1 VISANARFAL
11 VAVALAGTALFLHT
25 RTRQDLLPPGPP
37 FSTLPL
43 QFDGWQGADLPF
55 APQTLAVL
63 GPGEFLQRQYRE
75 QGDGSSFVDVYLAH
89 RPNQHAL
96 TSHIP
101 TDCLL
106 GSGWSVA
113 DSGTST
119 FSIPGEPGFTANRYL
134 VSKDGERQL
143 VLFWFW
149 AHGRGVASL
158 HRADF
163 YLTLDSLRFNRADS
177 VLVRINTPL
186 RPGETTDAA
195 QQRLLSFA
203 GQWNQLLASFWR

>member
-1 VISANARFAL
+1 MISANARFAL
-11 VAVALAGTALFLHT
+11 VAIALAGAALFLQT
-25 RTRQDLLPPGPP
+25 RTRQDVLPPGPAL
-37 FSTLPL
+37 SSLPL
-43 QFDGWQGADLPF
+43 QFAGWQGADLPF

-63 GPGEFLQRQYRE
+63 GPGEFLQRQYW
-75 QGDGSSFVDVYLAH
+75 QQQDGSHVDVYLAH

-96 TSHIP
+96 ASHVP

-113 DSGTST
+113 DSATAA
-119 FSIPGEPGFTANRYL
+119 FSVSGQPGFTANRY
-134 VSKDGERQL
+134 VVTKDGERQL

-158 HRADF
+158 NRADL
-163 YLTLDSLRFNRADS
+163 YLTLDSLRFNRSDS

-203 GQWNQLLASFWR
+203 GQWNGLLGNFWR

>member
-1 VISANARFAL
+1 MISANARFAL
-11 VAVALAGTALFLHT
+11 VAFALAGAALFLQT
-25 RTRQDLLPPGPP
+25 RTRHDVLPPGPAL
-37 FSTLPL
+37 SSLPL
-43 QFDGWQGADLPF
+43 QFAGWQGGDLPF

-63 GPGEFLQRQYRE
+63 GPGEFLQRQYWE
-75 QGDGSSFVDVYLAH
+75 QGDGDHVDVYLAH

-96 TSHIP
+96 ASHVP

-113 DSGTST
+113 DSGTAA
-119 FSIPGEPGFTANRYL
+119 FSVPGQPDFTANRYL
-134 VSKDGERQL
+134 VTKDGERQL

-158 HRADF
+158 NRANLI
-163 YLTLDSLRFNRADS
+163 LTLDSLRLNRSDS

-186 RPGETTDAA
+186 RPGESADAA

-203 GQWNQLLASFWR
+203 GQWNRLLGNFWR